1 MSLLARVSDD
11 RVGAVAI
18 ARVEGEVDASNA
30 AEIGARLR
38 ASLTNHGA
46 ALIVDLGATT
56 YLDSAGIN
64 LLFALD
70 EELRLRRQQ
79 LHLIV
84 APESPIAR
92 LLVITGLD
100 PAVPTHETQAAA
112 IEGAASLGGS

>member
-1 MSLLARVSDD
+1 MSLLARVSDE

-30 AEIGARLR
+30 PEIGARLR
-38 ASLTNHGA
+38 ASLTNHSA

-56 YLDSAGIN
+56 YLDSSGIN

-92 LLVITGLD
+92 LLTITGLD
-100 PAVPTHETQAAA
+100 PAVPTHATRAAA
-112 IEGAASLGGS
+112 VERAASGR